1 MDGLKAIVERPS
13 RWEIPFGEGMTAQVV
28 DRLMSLAPFAQMD
41 ESCFPPHGTLRDIL
55 QNDCRVVEYRDGDIV
70 TLQGQYG
77 TSAFMILDGTVRVT
91 LELLPATMLGQPERH
106 SPSLLR
112 TLTQL
117 WRKRAYPETR
127 PRLDRSAGAGTG
139 RRESATGKR
148 IFLRDVP
155 GVLDQYNSLALGAG
169 EVFGELAALTRTPR
183 SSTVFA
189 EGRVELL
196 EMRWQGLRDI
206 MQRAPQFRQHIDDL
220 YRQNSLLSHL
230 RETSVL
236 SSLPAETFADIVA
249 GAEFESYGSFDW
261 HHKFEQPST
270 SAAEHSLDDE
280 PLIVEEGHY
289 PNGLILIRSG
299 FARLSRRKGNGHQ
312 TSAYLAKGQYYG
324 LGELAHNWSE
334 SQNVAYQQSL
344 RAVGYVDVIRIPTR
358 IVEQSL
364 LPHLNRYQ
372 IRGLIA
378 EAMPSTDG
386 VSGPSSQQAPAGVET
401 GLLEFLV
408 ESRLMNGTQTM
419 MLDLD
424 RCTRCDDCV
433 KACEATH
440 DGNPRFIRD
449 GLRYGNLQFANA
461 CMHCADPV
469 CMIGCP
475 TGAISRDAKTGN
487 VLIHESTCIGCG
499 TCASSCPYHNIQMVE
514 IRDHRGH
521 VIVDQELKQPVQKA
535 TKCDLCTDQLGGPA
549 CQRACPHDA
558 LVRIDMSDLK
568 ALGNFVTR

>member
-1 MDGLKAIVERPS
+1 MEGANAIVERPT
-13 RWEIPFGEGMTAQVV
+13 RWEVPFGDQMTTQVV

-41 ESCFPPHGTLRDIL
+41 ESRFASSCALRDIL

-91 LELLPATMLGQPERH
+91 LETLPATMLGQADRQP
-106 SPSLLR
+106 PSLLR
-112 TLTQL
+112 ALSQL
-117 WRKRAYPETR
+117 WRKHPYPETR
-127 PRLDRSAGAGTG
+127 QRMRATVAAGTG
-139 RRESATGKR
+139 HRESATGKR

-155 GVLDQYNSLALGAG
+155 GVLDQYNSLALGTG

-189 EGRVELL
+189 EGPVEVL

-206 MQRAPQFRQHIDDL
+206 MKRAPEFRQHIDDL

-230 RETSVL
+230 RETAVL
-236 SSLPAETFADIVA
+236 SALPAEVFAGIA
-249 GAEFESYGSFDW
+249 TAAEFESYGSFDW
-261 HHKFEQPST
+261 HHKFDQQTT
-270 SAAEHSLDDE
+270 SASDQRLDDE
-280 PLIVEEGHY
+280 PLIAEEGHY

-299 FARLSRRKGNGHQ
+299 FARLSRRKGHGHQ

-324 LGELAHNWSE
+324 LGELAHNWCE
-334 SQNVAYQQSL
+334 SSTVPYQQSL
-344 RAVGYVDVIRIPTR
+344 RAVGYVDVIRIPTST
-358 IVEQSL
+358 VERSL

-372 IRGLIA
+372 IRGLVA
-378 EAMPSTDG
+378 EALPSEEGMP
-386 VSGPSSQQAPAGVET
+386 GPSSQHAPQGVET

-440 DGNPRFIRD
+440 DGNPRFIRH
-449 GLRYGNLQFANA
+449 GLRYGSYQFATA

-475 TGAISRDAKTGN
+475 TGAIARDARDGN
-487 VLIHESTCIGCG
+487 VLINEATCIGCG
-499 TCASSCPYHNIQMVE
+499 TCANSCPYDNIQMVE
-514 IRDHRGH
+514 IRDAKGN
-521 VIVDQELKQPVQKA
+521 VIVDQEQKQPVQKA
-535 TKCDLCTDQLGGPA
+535 TKCDLCSDQYGGPA
-549 CQRACPHDA
+549 CLRACPHDA
-558 LVRIDMSDLK
+558 LVRLDMRDLT

>member
-1 MDGLKAIVERPS
+1 MDGANAIVERPT
-13 RWEIPFGEGMTAQVV
+13 RWEVPFGDRMTADVV
-28 DRLMSLAPFAQMD
+28 ERLMRMPPFVQM
-41 ESCFPPHGTLRDIL
+41 EEARFPASCTLRDIL

-77 TSAFMILDGTVRVT
+77 TSAFMILDGQVRVT
-91 LELLPATMLGQPERH
+91 LELLPVTMLGQSEREQ
-106 SPSLLR
+106 PSFLR
-112 TLTQL
+112 ALSQL
-117 WRKRAYPETR
+117 WRKHPYPETR
-127 PRLDRSAGAGTG
+127 QRMRAVTESGTG
-139 RRESATGKR
+139 QRESATGKR
-148 IFLRDVP
+148 VFLRDVP
-155 GVLDQYNSLALGAG
+155 GVLDQYNSLALGPG
-169 EVFGELAALTRTPR
+169 EIFGELAALTRTPR

-206 MQRAPQFRQHIDDL
+206 MKRAPEFKQHIDEL

-230 RETSVL
+230 RETPVL
-236 SSLPAETFADIVA
+236 STLPPEAFAEIGAA
-249 GAEFESYGSFDW
+249 AEFESHGAFDW
-261 HHKFEQPST
+261 HHKFAPGGTPTAEQR
-270 SAAEHSLDDE
+270 LDDE
-280 PLIVEEGHY
+280 PLIAEEGHY
-289 PNGLILIRSG
+289 PNGLVLIRSG
-299 FARLSRRKGNGHQ
+299 FARLSRRKGHGHQ

-324 LGELAHNWSE
+324 LGELAHNWGDSKM
-334 SQNVAYQQSL
+334 VPYQQSL

-372 IRGLIA
+372 LRGLVA
-378 EAMPSTDG
+378 EVLPNSAELA
-386 VSGPSSQQAPAGVET
+386 GPSSQQAPQGVET

-419 MLDLD
+419 MLDLE

-449 GLRYGNLQFANA
+449 GLRYGSYQFANA

-475 TGAISRDAKTGN
+475 TGAIARDARDGN
-487 VLIHESTCIGCG
+487 VLIDEATCIGCG
-499 TCASSCPYHNIQMVE
+499 TCATSCPYNNIQMVE
-514 IRDHRGH
+514 IRDAKGN
-521 VIVDQELKQPVQKA
+521 VIVDQEQRQPVQKA
-535 TKCDLCTDQLGGPA
+535 TKCDLCSDQLGGPA

-558 LVRIDMSDLK
+558 LVRLDMRDLS